1 MVTILFKEDISKQK
15 EFIEKSIL
23 EGGII
28 IYPTDTIYGI
38 GGRADSES
46 VVKRIYELKQKDR
59 NLPLNVIVPDFNF
72 ISTYFEVSDEEQKL
86 LHSKLPGPNTILLTS
101 KDSCPISKSL
111 YKKEEKKGI
120 RICDHYIQDIVFSL
134 KVPLISAS
142 CNISNQKPPAIFEDI
157 PDSLLKQVDLVII
170 DDSEVRGKG
179 SEIFE
184 VELMSKLVRKIR

>member
-1 MVTILFKEDISKQK
+1 MILFKEDVYKQK
-15 EFIEKSIL
+15 DFIEKTIL

-38 GGRADSES
+38 GGRADDNN
-46 VVKRIYELKQKDR
+46 VVEKISKLKQVNK
-59 NLPLNVIVPDFNF
+59 NLAFKVIVPDFKF
-72 ISTYFEVSDEEQKL
+72 ISTYFEVSNEELKL

-101 KDSCPISKSL
+101 KDSCPISKNL

-142 CNISNQKPPAIFEDI
+142 CNISNQKPPTIFEDI
-157 PDSLLKQVDLVII
+157 PDSLLKQVDIVII
-170 DDSEVRGKG
+170 DDSEVRGFE

-184 VELMSKLVRKIR
+184 IDSKSKSIKKIK